1 MHILRKLS
9 KNSVFWIGIIA
20 IIETLLFFKR
30 GYFSIAG
37 NDLSFQ
43 FTRIESL
50 VNAFSHGEWPGLVS
64 FWGNSNTGAAI
75 NGMYPWLTSMLF
87 VIPRL
92 QDTSIL
98 AGWLALQSCNF
109 CQD

>member
-37 NDLSFQ
+37 NDLSF
-43 FTRIESL
+43 
-50 VNAFSHGEWPGLVS
+50 
-64 FWGNSNTGAAI
+64 
-75 NGMYPWLTSMLF
+75 
-87 VIPRL
+87 
-92 QDTSIL
+92 
-98 AGWLALQSCNF
+98 
-109 CQD
+109 